1 METQITITIKQDG
14 KEATTKKQEVEDA
27 NTFEYHAP
35 SITDKEITEEEM
47 EKQAAV
53 SDLADVCEYLEEKDI
68 IAIKIMAQKARK
80 RKERLENGE

>member
-1 METQITITIKQDG
+1 METQITVTIKQDG
-14 KEATTKKQEVEDA
+14 KEVTTKNWKEEENDPRYHICSDNEEV
-27 NTFEYHAP
+27 
-35 SITDKEITEEEM
+35 TEEEA

-80 RKERLENGE
+80 RKERSENDE